1 MICKKWFRQ
10 DEETVLCDAINK
22 LFFSSNKV
30 LFFALKHYTNKTMHN
45 FVIKLQ
51 QIEVVSGKD
60 IFWNLIYLHF
70 QRQKFAHICFLIQNL
85 TSYSKHKFYRYYCII
100 VHNMIKYLHTEND
113 LFEK

>member
-30 LFFALKHYTNKTMHN
+30 LFFALKHYTNKTMNN
-45 FVIKLQ
+45 FTITLQ
-51 QIEVVSGKD
+51 QIEIVSGN
-60 IFWNLIYLHF
+60 IFILNLIYLHF
-70 QRQKFAHICFLIQNL
+70 QRQEFAHICFLIQNL
-85 TSYSKHKFYRYYCII
+85 TSYSKHKFYRSYCII